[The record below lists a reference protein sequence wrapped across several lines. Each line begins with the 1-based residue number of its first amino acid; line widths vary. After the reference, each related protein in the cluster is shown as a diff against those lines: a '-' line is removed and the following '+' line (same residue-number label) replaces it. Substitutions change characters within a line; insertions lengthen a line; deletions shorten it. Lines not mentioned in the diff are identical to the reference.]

1 MNPFSTLLIIPPN
14 DAEAI
19 LIAKLAEAMKLSL
32 LKSKQIHG
40 ASLDKG
46 KDVVLVVKKGKYKT
60 VIVVEMP
67 GVKTE
72 AKLRKFGIELII
84 IDHHHYTNLNRA
96 QNPKTG
102 KLLPSSLEQFL
113 KLFHLTDTKIK
124 VLGFDSRLVKAI
136 GIMDR
141 GYVWALKDEGYSKE
155 EIKSVLK
162 FHDELIAPLINPKTE
177 AKKNTAT
184 DYAWKSKKK
193 WNGYFIVE
201 TKADVQL
208 RPRLSRLIVTKIGKP
223 TSLIIIE
230 YKRKLIYVQESKRAK
245 KLFTAF
251 GGFTFGQDHNWG
263 YKNEK
268 GKIHI
273 GLDDVKRILL

>member
-1 MNPFSTLLIIPPN
+1 MNIFSTLLIIPPN

-19 LIAKLAEAMKLSL
+19 LITKLAEAMKLPI

-40 ASLDKG
+40 ASLDKE
-46 KDVVLVVKKGKYKT
+46 KDVVLIVKKGKYKT

-67 GVKTE
+67 GIKTE
-72 AKLRKFGIELII
+72 TKLRKLGINLVI

-96 QNPKTG
+96 HNLKTG
-102 KLLPSSLEQFL
+102 KLLLSSLEQFL
-113 KLFHLTDTKIK
+113 KLFHLTDAKLK
-124 VLGFDSRLVKAI
+124 LLGFNPRLVRAI

-141 GYVWALKDEGYSKE
+141 GYVWALQEEGYTKT

-162 FHDELIAPLINPKTE
+162 FHDSLITPLVNPKTE
-177 AKKNTAT
+177 LTKQAAVET
-184 DYAWKSKKK
+184 AWKNRVK
-193 WNGYFIVE
+193 WKGYFIVE
-201 TKADVQL
+201 TKVDVEL

-230 YKRKLIYVQESKRAK
+230 RKRHLIYVQESKHAK
-245 KLFTAF
+245 KLFAAF

-268 GKIHI
+268 GKKRV
-273 GLDDVKRILL
+273 GLDDVKRILV

>member
-1 MNPFSTLLIIPPN
+1 MDISSFFLIIPPN

-19 LIAKLAEAMKLSL
+19 LITKLAQAMKLPI
-32 LKSKQIHG
+32 LKSRQVHG
-40 ASLDKG
+40 ASLDKE
-46 KDVVLVVKKGKYKT
+46 KNVVSIVKKRKYKT

-72 AKLRKFGIELII
+72 ARLRQFGIDLII
-84 IDHHHYTNLNRA
+84 IDHHHYTDLNRA
-96 QNPKTG
+96 HNLKTG

-113 KLFHLTDTKIK
+113 KLFHLTDAKLKLI
-124 VLGFDSRLVKAI
+124 GFNPRLVRAI

-141 GYVWALKDEGYSKE
+141 GFVWALQKEGYSKS

-162 FHDELIAPLINPKTE
+162 FHDDLIASLTNPKTE
-177 AKKNTAT
+177 LKKQAIVEI
-184 DYAWKSKKK
+184 AWKNRVK

-201 TKADVQL
+201 TNANVQL

-230 YKRKLIYVQESKRAK
+230 RKRHLIYVQESKHAK
-245 KLFTAF
+245 KLFDTF
-251 GGFTFGQDHNWG
+251 GGFTFGEDHNWG

-268 GKIHI
+268 GKKYI
-273 GLDDVKRILL
+273 GLKEIKRILL